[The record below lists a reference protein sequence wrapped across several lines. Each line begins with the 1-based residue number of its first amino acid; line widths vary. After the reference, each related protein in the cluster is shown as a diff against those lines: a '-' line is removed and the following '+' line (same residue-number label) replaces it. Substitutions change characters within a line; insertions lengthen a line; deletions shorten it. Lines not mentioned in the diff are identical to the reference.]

1 MACLSNKAKGNNT
14 KLLKI
19 AIQFLAFFIM
29 PTLIAQQPWTLDD
42 CVAYA
47 LEHNLEIRDFAYS
60 QESGKETYRQ
70 SIRSLLPSVS
80 GYSEYSIRYGRS
92 TDPNTNDIVN
102 NEFFSNDYSLNSTVD
117 IFRGFQKLNTI
128 KASKFIYQ
136 ATKEE
141 LEQQKYLLAFRVM
154 TAFFDIQFF
163 EGLLANAREQVEIS
177 QYNFELVE
185 KQIEL
190 GMKAGADLYEAESAL
205 LTDQLAVTQ
214 AANQLA
220 TARLTLRQAMN
231 LKSEVA
237 LTLKADL
244 PDELNAEAWPELQ
257 ADSLYRTALE
267 VVPAIRAR
275 EFRALAAKKEVGI
288 ARGGLMP
295 TIALQAGYG
304 TGYYETN
311 VDENGTLIPF
321 RNQIKDNASR
331 FVGVS
336 MNIPISNGWSARSRI
351 RQQKIARKQAENALE
366 LQKQQLYQ
374 LIEQL
379 VQENNSLRRE
389 YEQSLQAVRSQ
400 NLAFT
405 IAQKRYDKGL
415 INALDLF
422 QAKNLYA
429 AAQNENLQVGLR
441 LRVNEKTLD
450 FYEGE
455 PVFQINA
462 FN

>member
-1 MACLSNKAKGNNT
+1 M
-14 KLLKI
+14 KI
-19 AIQFLAFFIM
+19 AVYFLASLIM
-29 PTLIAQQPWTLDD
+29 PSMIAQQNWTLDD

-47 LEHNLEIRDFAYS
+47 LDHNLEIRDFAYS
-60 QESGKETYRQ
+60 KESGKETYRQ

-102 NEFFSNDYSLNSTVD
+102 TEFFSNDYSLNTSVD

-136 ATKEE
+136 ATQEE
-141 LEQQKYLLAFRVM
+141 LQQQKYLLAFRVM

-163 EGLLANAREQVEIS
+163 EGLLANAQEQVEIS
-177 QYNFELVE
+177 KDNFKLVE
-185 KQIEL
+185 KQIDL

-205 LTDQLAVTQ
+205 LTDELAVTQ

-220 TARLTLRQAMN
+220 MARLTLRQAMN
-231 LKSEVA
+231 LDPERDLS
-237 LTLKADL
+237 LQSDL
-244 PDELNAEAWPELQ
+244 PEELHSDTWEEVQ
-257 ADSLYRTALE
+257 SDSVYSTALE

-275 EFRALAAKKEVGI
+275 ELRALAAKKEVGI
-288 ARGGLMP
+288 ARGSLLP
-295 TIALQAGYG
+295 TLALQAGYG
-304 TGYYETN
+304 TGFYETN
-311 VDENGTLIPF
+311 VDETGNLIPF
-321 RNQIKDNASR
+321 RTQIKDNASH

-336 MNIPISNGWSARSRI
+336 MNIPISDGWTARSRI
-351 RQQKIARKQAENALE
+351 RQQKIARKQAENALD
-366 LQKQQLYQ
+366 LQKQELFQ

-379 VQENNSLRRE
+379 VQENTSLRRE
-389 YEQSLQAVRSQ
+389 YEQSLQAVRAQ

-429 AAQNENLQVGLR
+429 NAQNENLQVSLR

-450 FYEGE
+450 FYRGE
-455 PVFQINA
+455 TVFHINA